1 MAEADAGSFAT
12 EWMDAWNSHDLKRI
26 VSHYAPDI
34 VFLSPIAQ
42 QMIGNGR
49 VSGMDTLREYWA
61 LGLKANPDLK
71 FELIEVLRG
80 HECLTILYRNH
91 RGQSVAET
99 VEFGADGKVVRSCAC
114 YA

>member
-1 MAEADAGSFAT
+1 MENVDAASFAA
-12 EWMDAWNSHDLKRI
+12 EWINAWNSHDLTRI
-26 VSHYAPDI
+26 VSHYASDI
-34 VFLSPIAQ
+34 VFLSPIAEQ
-42 QMIGNGR
+42 RIGNGR
-49 VSGMDTLREYWA
+49 VVGMDALRDYWG

-80 HECLTILYRNH
+80 HECLTILYRNQ

-99 VEFGADGKVVRSCAC
+99 MEFGRDRKIVRSCAC